1 MVMKDTFFF
10 QSPIGGADSGL
21 GTVTRNQARGVYH
34 QSHPQDGECKTT
46 LVRPGANQTYGD
58 GIGQKSANSQ

>member
-1 MVMKDTFFF
+1 MVMKDTFSN
-10 QSPIGGADSGL
+10 SPIGGADSGL
-21 GTVTRNQARGVYH
+21 GTVTRNQARGVSH
-34 QSHPQDGECKTT
+34 QSHPHDGECKMT